1 MAIGDDSGF
10 EVQVLTAL
18 TAVGVTSSA
27 ILAGTNLTFQVTVTS
42 IGTNVVIRMEGS
54 LDDTSYFPLYDSTQ
68 VDTTITANGTYGFCL
83 YAPVRFVRLR
93 LVTITGGTPSIA
105 TKIGAA

>member
-1 MAIGDDSGF
+1 MAIGHDSEF
-10 EVQVLTAL
+10 EVQALTAL

-83 YAPVRFVRLR
+83 YSPVKFVRLR
-93 LVTITGGTPSIA
+93 LVTITGGTPTIA